1 MYLFTTFIDKEEFKK
16 LLLSNLK
23 EESLYISIVYQK
35 FISFLGPIS
44 PGFY

>member
-16 LLLSNLK
+16 LLSNLK